1 MKTKLKQIYYE
12 MRHQPVIAWV
22 TFLATALSVF
32 LIIVVLMM
40 QRVQTVPF
48 QPESCRDHLLL
59 GLYLHVESTNN
70 SGNSSSGAMSYHAAK
85 TLYDGLDGVEHTSYF
100 SSWNEDKEVSAPEGD
115 TYTVSARKADA
126 GFFDVFDHELVEGR
140 IYTPEEAEARMPLT
154 VITESVAKNTLGE
167 APWCGRD
174 IVINHKLYTVTGV
187 VRDHSALATNASG
200 DVFLP
205 VSSSDTEGEWGGYM
219 GKLAVAVVVKDGV
232 DFDYV
237 RDQVR
242 GRYAMLDAEMAADSM
257 RTVYHG
263 APFDQQTI
271 ADATHF
277 GSNTT
282 PDTSSG
288 PRHRFIIYSILL
300 LVPAIN
306 LSSMLHSRMRRRINE
321 IGVRRAYGC
330 TRSRIITDIITE
342 NLIVTLAGGIV
353 GITLGII
360 FAGCYSGLY
369 ESMDNSGA
377 NHNLTPA
384 MSALLNWGTIFISLG
399 ICFILNLLSASVP
412 AWQASRLN
420 PVQALNSK

>member
-1 MKTKLKQIYYE
+1 

-22 TFLATALSVF
+22 TFLATALSIF
-32 LIIVVLMM
+32 LIIVVLLT

-48 QPESCRDHLLL
+48 QPESCRDRLLL

-70 SGNSSSGAMSYHAAK
+70 ANINSSGGLSYHSAK

-100 SSWNEDKEVSAPEGD
+100 TSWKEENEVSAPDGD
-115 TYTVSARKADA
+115 AYTVSTCWADA
-126 GFFDVFDHELVEGR
+126 TFFDVFDHELVEGR
-140 IYTPEEAEARMPLT
+140 IYTPEEADAKMPLA
-154 VITESVAKNTLGE
+154 VITESVARKTLGE

-174 IVINHKLYTVTGV
+174 IIIEHKLYTVTGV

-205 VSSSDTEGEWGGYM
+205 MGSSYTNGEWGGYM
-219 GKLAVAVVVKDGV
+219 GKVSVAMVVKDGV
-232 DFDYV
+232 DFDHV

-242 GRYAMLDAEMAADSM
+242 GRYAVLDAEIAADSL
-257 RTVYHG
+257 RTIYHG
-263 APFDQQTI
+263 APFDQETK
-271 ADATHF
+271 ANAVAF

-282 PDTSSG
+282 PDTTSA
-288 PRHRFIIYSILL
+288 PRMRFIIYTILL

-306 LSSMLHSRMRRRINE
+306 LSSMLHSRMRRRVNE
-321 IGVRRAYGC
+321 IGVRRAFGC
-330 TRSRIITDIITE
+330 TRSRIIIDIITE
-342 NLIVTLAGGIV
+342 NLIVTLAGGAV
-353 GITLGII
+353 GVALGIV

-369 ESMDNSGA
+369 ENMKNFGDF

-399 ICFILNLLSASVP
+399 ICFILNLLSASIP